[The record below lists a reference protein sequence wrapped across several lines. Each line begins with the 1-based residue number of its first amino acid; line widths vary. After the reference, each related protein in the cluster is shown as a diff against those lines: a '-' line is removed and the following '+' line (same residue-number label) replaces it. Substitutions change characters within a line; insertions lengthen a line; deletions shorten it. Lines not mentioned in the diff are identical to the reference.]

1 MTVTG
6 IAPARLKE
14 VSMYPS
20 SNSDT
25 FDKRTAFLKKVP
37 LFATLPAANLHTLVG
52 DFHSRVYEKD
62 ALIFRQGDTSC
73 ELFVIVSGKVRVY
86 TVSPAGNETSISL
99 FSIGS
104 IIGEFAAIDCQPRSA
119 TAKVQERC
127 TVLEMPGDQFVR
139 RIREMPDL
147 ALSLAQLLV
156 QKVRW
161 TTEYAETIAQF
172 DAAGRLLHILLVYNE
187 QFGEVVEPGK
197 RYELDLAINQSDLA
211 SLIGAR
217 REWVNRNLQMWHR
230 KGLIEYKSGK
240 IIILD
245 LPQVIHERDSRIEAL
260 RDAEQW

>member
-1 MTVTG
+1 M
-6 IAPARLKE
+6 
-14 VSMYPS
+14 
-20 SNSDT
+20 
-25 FDKRTAFLKKVP
+25 
-37 LFATLPAANLHTLVG
+37 PAADLRALVD
-52 DFHSRVYEKD
+52 DFHQRVYEKD

-99 FSIGS
+99 FSACN

-119 TAKVQERC
+119 TAKAQERC

-156 QKVRW
+156 QKARW

-187 QFGEVVEPGK
+187 QFGEAIEPGK
-197 RYELDLAINQSDLA
+197 RYELDLAVNQSDLA
-211 SLIGAR
+211 SLVGGR
-217 REWVNRNLQMWHR
+217 REWVNRILQTWHR
-230 KGLIEYKSGK
+230 EQLIEYKNGK

-245 LPQVIHERDSRIEAL
+245 LPRVVHERDSRIEAL
-260 RDAEQW
+260 HDTDQW